1 MVDGPAVPVFAHRGA
16 SEEEPEHTLSAYLLA
31 VEHGAD
37 GVECDVRLTRD
48 GVLVCVHDRRI
59 DRTSSG
65 SGVVSAHHYHQL
77 AVHDYSEVDGAPAD
91 GWGAPHPARTSLLTL
106 RTLLE
111 TMLDASDTVR
121 FAIETKHPLRYGRDL
136 ERALFTLL
144 REMKLLDSDGHAPRV
159 QLMSFSVHAVRWMA
173 KAAPQTPVVFLMDPV
188 RWPYKQGSLPRG
200 VDISGPSIET
210 LRKHP
215 HYVERVHA
223 RGGKVHV
230 WVVDE
235 PADIDLCVKLGVDAI
250 ITNRPAQ
257 VLARLGR

>member
-1 MVDGPAVPVFAHRGA
+1 MIPIFAHRGA
-16 SEEEPEHTLSAYLLA
+16 SDDEPEHTLAAYLEALDQ
-31 VEHGAD
+31 GAD

-65 SGVVSAHHYHQL
+65 SAVVSAQHFEHL
-77 AVHDYSEVDGAPAD
+77 AKHDYSDHDEAPAAS
-91 GWGAPHPARTSLLTL
+91 WGEAHPHRTSLLSL

-111 TMLDASDTVR
+111 TMMAASDTLR

-136 ERALFTLL
+136 ERSLFALL
-144 REMKLLDSDGHAPRV
+144 REMKLMDADGYAPRV
-159 QLMSFSVHAVRWMA
+159 QLMSFSLLAARWMA
-173 KAAPQTPVVFLMDPV
+173 RSAPRTPVVFLQDGIW
-188 RWPYKQGSLPRG
+188 WPYRSGSLPRG
-200 VDISGPSIET
+200 VDISGPSIEV

-215 HYVERVHA
+215 RYVEKVHA
-223 RGGKVHV
+223 EGGHVHV

-235 PADIDLCVKLGVDAI
+235 PADIDLCLELGVDAI

-257 VLARLGR
+257 VRERLGR